1 MSQYI
6 AHILNNNADSINVYE
21 QTNPK
26 SSMFNISSLAE
37 LNILNESDS
46 LLVLIPSSTVTSYE
60 FEENKSLSKQIN
72 IANFISEVDSSFA
85 DPVSNNDYFLHNNAA
100 YVVDKF
106 FLKDLNTSLSELN
119 TNIYVLPEYLI
130 NAVEG
135 NDVITEFEGRFMISY
150 SNNTGFASDY
160 NSLSQYIEIVLNKN
174 PNFNPLIFSTNKDLL
189 NRFGKKVIN
198 KSFDINSIDLSDINT
213 LPNFFKLQISLRLF
227 SNKMNLSKIQI
238 ALSLLALFIVM
249 AGPKYLIYE
258 NNTNAKIYSSSTFS
272 IFKAIDKDVNRVI
285 APKSQIDQILEQLPE
300 SNFSSIELP
309 DLDIFLKYGSKYI
322 SDISIDVNTSVVSI
336 KINSMPDFQFNI
348 LKNNAERFNIDIIN
362 DDLNSIDGFINGILE
377 VGYSN
382 E

>member
-6 AHILNNNADSINVYE
+6 AHILNINADSINVYE
-21 QTNPK
+21 QTNSK

-106 FLKDLNTSLSELN
+106 FLKNLNTSLSELN
-119 TNIYVLPEYLI
+119 TKIYVLPEYLI
-130 NAVEG
+130 NVVEG

-150 SNNTGFASDY
+150 SNKTGFALDH

-189 NRFGKKVIN
+189 NRFGEKVIN
-198 KSFDINSIDLSDINT
+198 KSFDISSIDHLDINN
-213 LPNFFKLQISLRLF
+213 LPNFFKLQISFSLF
-227 SNKMNLSKIQI
+227 SKKMNLSKIQI
-238 ALSLLALFIVM
+238 AISLLALFIVM
-249 AGPKYLIYE
+249 AGPKYLIYK

-300 SNFSSIELP
+300 SNFSSVELP
-309 DLDIFLKYGSKYI
+309 NLDIFLKYGANYI
-322 SDISIDVNTSVVSI
+322 SDISIDVNTSVISI

-348 LKNNAERFNIDIIN
+348 LKNNAERFNINIIN
-362 DDLNSIDGFINGILE
+362 DDLNSIDGFINGILK

>member
-6 AHILNNNADSINVYE
+6 AHILNINADSINVYE
-21 QTNPK
+21 QTNSK

-106 FLKDLNTSLSELN
+106 FLKNLNASLSELN
-119 TNIYVLPEYLI
+119 TKIYVSPEYLI
-130 NAVEG
+130 NVVEG

-150 SNNTGFASDY
+150 SNKTGFALDH

-189 NRFGKKVIN
+189 NRFGEKVIN
-198 KSFDINSIDLSDINT
+198 KSFDISSIDLSDINN
-213 LPNFFKLQISLRLF
+213 LPNFFKLQISLSLF
-227 SNKMNLSKIQI
+227 SKKMNLSKIQI
-238 ALSLLALFIVM
+238 AISLLALFIVM
-249 AGPKYLIYE
+249 AGPKYLIYK

-300 SNFSSIELP
+300 SNFSSVELP
-309 DLDIFLKYGSKYI
+309 NLDIFLKYGANYI
-322 SDISIDVNTSVVSI
+322 SDISIDVNTSVISI

-348 LKNNAERFNIDIIN
+348 LKNNAERFNINIIN
-362 DDLNSIDGFINGILE
+362 DDLNSIDGFINGILK
-377 VGYSN
+377 VGYRN

>member
-130 NAVEG
+130 NVVEG

-150 SNNTGFASDY
+150 SNKTGFASDY

-227 SNKMNLSKIQI
+227 NKKMNLSKIQI

>member
-1 MSQYI
+1 MSLYI
-6 AHILNNNADSINVYE
+6 AHILTINADSINVYE
-21 QTNPK
+21 QTNSK

-37 LNILNESDS
+37 LNLLNESDR

-72 IANFISEVDSSFA
+72 IANFISEVDSTFA

-106 FLKDLNTSLSELN
+106 FLKNLNTSLSELN

-130 NAVEG
+130 NVVEG
-135 NDVITEFEGRFMISY
+135 NDVITEFEGRFMFSY
-150 SNNTGFASDY
+150 SNKTGFALDH

-189 NRFGKKVIN
+189 NRFGEKVKN
-198 KSFDINSIDLSDINT
+198 KSFDISSIDLSDINN
-213 LPNFFKLQISLRLF
+213 LPNFFKLQISLSLF
-227 SNKMNLSKIQI
+227 NKKMNLSKIQI
-238 ALSLLALFIVM
+238 AISLLALFIVM
-249 AGPKYLIYE
+249 AGPKYLIYK

-272 IFKAIDKDVNRVI
+272 IFKAIDKDLNRVI

-300 SNFSSIELP
+300 SNFSSVELP
-309 DLDIFLKYGSKYI
+309 NLDIFLKFGANYI
-322 SDISIDVNTSVVSI
+322 SDISIDVNTSVISI

-348 LKNNAERFNIDIIN
+348 LKNNAERFNINIIN
-362 DDLNSIDGFINGILE
+362 DDLNSIDGFINGILK
-377 VGYSN
+377 VGYKN

>member
-1 MSQYI
+1 MSLYI
-6 AHILNNNADSINVYE
+6 AHILTINADSINVYE
-21 QTNPK
+21 QTNSK

-106 FLKDLNTSLSELN
+106 FLKNLNTFLSELN
-119 TNIYVLPEYLI
+119 TKIYVLPEYLI

-150 SNNTGFASDY
+150 SNKTGFALDH

-189 NRFGKKVIN
+189 NRFGEKVKN
-198 KSFDINSIDLSDINT
+198 KSFDISSIDLSDINN
-213 LPNFFKLQISLRLF
+213 LPNFFKLQISLSLF
-227 SNKMNLSKIQI
+227 SKKMNLSKIQI
-238 ALSLLALFIVM
+238 AISLLALFIVM
-249 AGPKYLIYE
+249 AGPKYLIYK
-258 NNTNAKIYSSSTFS
+258 NNTNAKIYSSSTFG
-272 IFKAIDKDVNRVI
+272 IFRAIDKDVNRVI

-300 SNFSSIELP
+300 SNFSSVELP
-309 DLDIFLKYGSKYI
+309 NLDIFLKYGANYI
-322 SDISIDVNTSVVSI
+322 SDISIDVNTSVISI

-348 LKNNAERFNIDIIN
+348 LKNNAERFNINIIN
-362 DDLNSIDGFINGILE
+362 DDLNSIDGFINGILK
-377 VGYSN
+377 VGYRN

>member
-100 YVVDKF
+100 YIVDKF
-106 FLKDLNTSLSELN
+106 FLKDLNISLSELN

-130 NAVEG
+130 NVVEG

-150 SNNTGFASDY
+150 SNKTGFALDH

-198 KSFDINSIDLSDINT
+198 KSFDISSIDLSDINT

-227 SNKMNLSKIQI
+227 SKKMNLSKIQI
-238 ALSLLALFIVM
+238 AISLLALFIVM

-258 NNTNAKIYSSSTFS
+258 NNTNAKIYSSSTFN

-300 SNFSSIELP
+300 SNFYSVELP

-322 SDISIDVNTSVVSI
+322 SDISIDVNTSVASI
-336 KINSMPDFQFNI
+336 KINSMPDSQFNI

-362 DDLNSIDGFINGILE
+362 DDLNSTDGFINGILK
-377 VGYSN
+377 VGYIN

>member
-6 AHILNNNADSINVYE
+6 AHILNINADSINVYE
-21 QTNPK
+21 QTNSK

-106 FLKDLNTSLSELN
+106 FLKNLNTSLSELN
-119 TNIYVLPEYLI
+119 TKIYVLPEYLI
-130 NAVEG
+130 NVVEG

-150 SNNTGFASDY
+150 SNKTGFALDH

-189 NRFGKKVIN
+189 NRFGEKVIN
-198 KSFDINSIDLSDINT
+198 KSFDISSIDLSDIHN
-213 LPNFFKLQISLRLF
+213 LPNFFKLQISLSLF
-227 SNKMNLSKIQI
+227 SKKMNLSKIQI
-238 ALSLLALFIVM
+238 VISLLALFIVM
-249 AGPKYLIYE
+249 AGPKYLIYK

-300 SNFSSIELP
+300 SNFSSVELP
-309 DLDIFLKYGSKYI
+309 NLDIFLKYGANYI
-322 SDISIDVNTSVVSI
+322 SDISIDVNTSVISI

-348 LKNNAERFNIDIIN
+348 LKNNAERFNINIIN
-362 DDLNSIDGFINGILE
+362 DDLNSIDGFINGILK
-377 VGYSN
+377 VGYRN

>member
-1 MSQYI
+1 MSLYI
-6 AHILNNNADSINVYE
+6 AHILNINADSINVYE
-21 QTNPK
+21 QANSK
-26 SSMFNISSLAE
+26 CSMFNISSLAE
-37 LNILNESDS
+37 LNILNESDR

-72 IANFISEVDSSFA
+72 IANFISEVDSTFA

-106 FLKDLNTSLSELN
+106 FLKNLNTFLSELN
-119 TNIYVLPEYLI
+119 TKIYVLPEYLI

-150 SNNTGFASDY
+150 SNKTGFALDH

-189 NRFGKKVIN
+189 NRFGEKVKN
-198 KSFDINSIDLSDINT
+198 KSFDISSIDLSDINN
-213 LPNFFKLQISLRLF
+213 LPNFFKLQISLSLF
-227 SNKMNLSKIQI
+227 SKKMNLSKIQI
-238 ALSLLALFIVM
+238 AICLLALFIVM
-249 AGPKYLIYE
+249 AGPKYLIYK

-300 SNFSSIELP
+300 SNFSSVELP
-309 DLDIFLKYGSKYI
+309 NLDIFLKYGANYI
-322 SDISIDVNTSVVSI
+322 SDISIDVNTSVISI

-348 LKNNAERFNIDIIN
+348 LKNNAERFNINIIN
-362 DDLNSIDGFINGILE
+362 DDLNSIDGFINGILK
-377 VGYSN
+377 VGYRN

>member
-1 MSQYI
+1 MSLYI
-6 AHILNNNADSINVYE
+6 AHILNINADSINVYE
-21 QTNPK
+21 QANSK
-26 SSMFNISSLAE
+26 CSMFNISSLAE
-37 LNILNESDS
+37 LNILNESDR

-72 IANFISEVDSSFA
+72 IANFISEVDSTFA

-106 FLKDLNTSLSELN
+106 FLKNLNTSLSELN

-130 NAVEG
+130 NVVEG
-135 NDVITEFEGRFMISY
+135 NDVITEFEGRFMFSY
-150 SNNTGFASDY
+150 SNKTGFALDH

-189 NRFGKKVIN
+189 KRFDKKVKN
-198 KSFDINSIDLSDINT
+198 KSFDISSIDLSDINN
-213 LPNFFKLQISLRLF
+213 LPNFFKLQISLSLF
-227 SNKMNLSKIQI
+227 SKKMNLSKIQI
-238 ALSLLALFIVM
+238 AISLLALFIVM
-249 AGPKYLIYE
+249 AGPKYLIYK

-300 SNFSSIELP
+300 SNFSSVELP
-309 DLDIFLKYGSKYI
+309 NLDIFLKYGANYI
-322 SDISIDVNTSVVSI
+322 SDISIDVNTSVISI

-348 LKNNAERFNIDIIN
+348 LKNNAERFNINIIN
-362 DDLNSIDGFINGILE
+362 DDLNSIDGFINDILK
-377 VGYSN
+377 VGYKN

>member
-6 AHILNNNADSINVYE
+6 AHILNINADSINVYE
-21 QTNPK
+21 QTNSK
-26 SSMFNISSLAE
+26 SSMFNISSIAE

-106 FLKDLNTSLSELN
+106 FLKNLNTSLSELN
-119 TNIYVLPEYLI
+119 TKIYVLPEYLI
-130 NAVEG
+130 NVVEG

-150 SNNTGFASDY
+150 SNKTGFALDH

-189 NRFGKKVIN
+189 NRFGEKVIN
-198 KSFDINSIDLSDINT
+198 KSFDISSIDLLDINN
-213 LPNFFKLQISLRLF
+213 LPNFFKLQISLSLF
-227 SNKMNLSKIQI
+227 SKKMNLSKIQI
-238 ALSLLALFIVM
+238 AISLLALFIVM

-300 SNFSSIELP
+300 SNFSSVELP
-309 DLDIFLKYGSKYI
+309 NLDIFLKYGANYI
-322 SDISIDVNTSVVSI
+322 SDISIDANTSVISI

-348 LKNNAERFNIDIIN
+348 LKNNAERFNINIIN
-362 DDLNSIDGFINGILE
+362 DDLNSIDGFKNGILK
-377 VGYSN
+377 VGYRN

>member
-6 AHILNNNADSINVYE
+6 AHILNINADSINVYE
-21 QTNPK
+21 QTNSK

-37 LNILNESDS
+37 LNILNESNS

-106 FLKDLNTSLSELN
+106 FLKNLNASLSELN
-119 TNIYVLPEYLI
+119 TKIYVSPEYLI
-130 NAVEG
+130 NVVEG

-150 SNNTGFASDY
+150 SNKTGFALDH

-189 NRFGKKVIN
+189 NRFGEKVIN
-198 KSFDINSIDLSDINT
+198 KSFDISSIDLSDINN
-213 LPNFFKLQISLRLF
+213 LPNFFKLQISLSLF
-227 SNKMNLSKIQI
+227 SKKMNLSKIQI
-238 ALSLLALFIVM
+238 VISLLALFIVM
-249 AGPKYLIYE
+249 AGPKYLIYK

-300 SNFSSIELP
+300 SNFSSVELP
-309 DLDIFLKYGSKYI
+309 NLDIFLKYGANYI
-322 SDISIDVNTSVVSI
+322 SDISIDVNTSVISI

-348 LKNNAERFNIDIIN
+348 LKNNAERFNINIIN
-362 DDLNSIDGFINGILE
+362 DDLDSIDGFINGILK
-377 VGYSN
+377 VGYRN

>member
-1 MSQYI
+1 MSLYI
-6 AHILNNNADSINVYE
+6 AHILNINADSINVYE
-21 QTNPK
+21 QANSK
-26 SSMFNISSLAE
+26 CSMFNISSLAE
-37 LNILNESDS
+37 LNILNESDR

-72 IANFISEVDSSFA
+72 IANFISEVDSTFA

-106 FLKDLNTSLSELN
+106 FLKNLNTSLSELN

-130 NAVEG
+130 NVVEG
-135 NDVITEFEGRFMISY
+135 NDVITEFEGRFMFSY
-150 SNNTGFASDY
+150 SNKTGFALDH

-174 PNFNPLIFSTNKDLL
+174 PNFNPLIFSTNNDLL
-189 NRFGKKVIN
+189 NRFGEKVKN
-198 KSFDINSIDLSDINT
+198 KSFDISSIDLSDINN
-213 LPNFFKLQISLRLF
+213 LPNFFKLQISLSLF
-227 SNKMNLSKIQI
+227 SKKMNLSKIQI
-238 ALSLLALFIVM
+238 AISLLALFIVM
-249 AGPKYLIYE
+249 AGPKYLIYK

-300 SNFSSIELP
+300 SNFSSVELP
-309 DLDIFLKYGSKYI
+309 NLDIFLKYGANYI
-322 SDISIDVNTSVVSI
+322 SDISIDVNTSVISI

-348 LKNNAERFNIDIIN
+348 LKNNAERFNINIIN
-362 DDLNSIDGFINGILE
+362 DDLNSIDGFINGILK
-377 VGYSN
+377 VGYKN

>member
-6 AHILNNNADSINVYE
+6 AHILNINADSINVYE
-21 QTNPK
+21 QMNSK
-26 SSMFNISSLAE
+26 SSMFNISSIAE

-106 FLKDLNTSLSELN
+106 FLKNLNTSLSELN
-119 TNIYVLPEYLI
+119 TKIYVLPEYLI
-130 NAVEG
+130 NVVEG

-150 SNNTGFASDY
+150 SNKTGFALDH

-174 PNFNPLIFSTNKDLL
+174 PNFNPLIFSTNNDLL
-189 NRFGKKVIN
+189 NRFGEKVIN
-198 KSFDINSIDLSDINT
+198 KSFDISSIDLSDINN
-213 LPNFFKLQISLRLF
+213 LPNFFKLQISLSLF
-227 SNKMNLSKIQI
+227 SKKMNLSKIQI
-238 ALSLLALFIVM
+238 AISLLALFIVM
-249 AGPKYLIYE
+249 AGPKYLIYK

-300 SNFSSIELP
+300 SNFSSVELP
-309 DLDIFLKYGSKYI
+309 NLDIFLKYGANYI
-322 SDISIDVNTSVVSI
+322 SDISIDVNTSVISI

-348 LKNNAERFNIDIIN
+348 LKNNAERFNINIIN
-362 DDLNSIDGFINGILE
+362 DDLNSIDGFKNGILK
-377 VGYSN
+377 VGYRN

>member
-1 MSQYI
+1 MSLYI
-6 AHILNNNADSINVYE
+6 AHILNINADSINVYE
-21 QTNPK
+21 QTNSK

-37 LNILNESDS
+37 LNLLNESDR

-106 FLKDLNTSLSELN
+106 FLKNLNTSLSELN
-119 TNIYVLPEYLI
+119 TKIYVLPEYLI
-130 NAVEG
+130 NVVEG

-150 SNNTGFASDY
+150 SNKTGFALDH

-189 NRFGKKVIN
+189 NRFGEKVIN
-198 KSFDINSIDLSDINT
+198 KSFDISSIDLSDINN
-213 LPNFFKLQISLRLF
+213 LPNFFKLQISLSLF
-227 SNKMNLSKIQI
+227 SKKMNLSKIQI
-238 ALSLLALFIVM
+238 AISLLALFIVM
-249 AGPKYLIYE
+249 AGPKYLIYK

-272 IFKAIDKDVNRVI
+272 IFKAIDKDLNRVI

-300 SNFSSIELP
+300 SNFSSVELP
-309 DLDIFLKYGSKYI
+309 NLDIFLKYGANYI
-322 SDISIDVNTSVVSI
+322 SDISIDVNTSVISI

-348 LKNNAERFNIDIIN
+348 LKNNAERFNINIIN
-362 DDLNSIDGFINGILE
+362 DDLNSIDGFINGILK
-377 VGYSN
+377 VGYRN

>member
-6 AHILNNNADSINVYE
+6 AHILNINADSINVYE
-21 QTNPK
+21 QTNSK

-106 FLKDLNTSLSELN
+106 FLKNLNTSLSELN
-119 TNIYVLPEYLI
+119 TKIYVLPEYLI
-130 NAVEG
+130 NVVEG

-150 SNNTGFASDY
+150 SNKTGFALDH

-189 NRFGKKVIN
+189 NRFGEKVIN
-198 KSFDINSIDLSDINT
+198 KSFDISSIDLSDINN
-213 LPNFFKLQISLRLF
+213 LPNFFKLQISLSLF
-227 SNKMNLSKIQI
+227 SKKMNLSKIQI
-238 ALSLLALFIVM
+238 AISLLALFIVM
-249 AGPKYLIYE
+249 AGPKYLIYK

-300 SNFSSIELP
+300 SNFSSVELP
-309 DLDIFLKYGSKYI
+309 NLDIFLKYGANYI
-322 SDISIDVNTSVVSI
+322 SDISIDVNTSVISI

-348 LKNNAERFNIDIIN
+348 LKNNAERFNINIIN
-362 DDLNSIDGFINGILE
+362 DDLNSIDGFKNGILK
-377 VGYSN
+377 VGYRN

>member
-106 FLKDLNTSLSELN
+106 FLKDLNISLSELN

-150 SNNTGFASDY
+150 SNKTGFASDY

-189 NRFGKKVIN
+189 KSFGKKVIN
-198 KSFDINSIDLSDINT
+198 KSFDISSIDLSDINT

-348 LKNNAERFNIDIIN
+348 LKNNAERFNIEIIN
-362 DDLNSIDGFINGILE
+362 DDLNSIDGFINGILK

>member
-6 AHILNNNADSINVYE
+6 AHILNINADSINVYE
-21 QTNPK
+21 QTNSK

-106 FLKDLNTSLSELN
+106 FLKNLNTSLSELN
-119 TNIYVLPEYLI
+119 TKIYVLPEYLI

-150 SNNTGFASDY
+150 SNKTGFALDH

-174 PNFNPLIFSTNKDLL
+174 PNFNPLIFSTNNDLL
-189 NRFGKKVIN
+189 NRFGEKVIN
-198 KSFDINSIDLSDINT
+198 KSFDISSIDLSDINN
-213 LPNFFKLQISLRLF
+213 LPNFFKLQISLSLF
-227 SNKMNLSKIQI
+227 SKKMNLSKIQI
-238 ALSLLALFIVM
+238 AISLLALFIVM
-249 AGPKYLIYE
+249 AGPKYLIYK

-300 SNFSSIELP
+300 SNFSSVELP
-309 DLDIFLKYGSKYI
+309 NLDIFLKYGANYI
-322 SDISIDVNTSVVSI
+322 SDISIDANTSVILI

-348 LKNNAERFNIDIIN
+348 LKNNAERFNINIIN
-362 DDLNSIDGFINGILE
+362 DDLNSIDGFINGILK
-377 VGYSN
+377 VGYRN

>member
-6 AHILNNNADSINVYE
+6 AHILNINADSINVYE
-21 QTNPK
+21 QTNSK

-106 FLKDLNTSLSELN
+106 FLKNLNTSLSELN
-119 TNIYVLPEYLI
+119 TKIYVLPEYLI
-130 NAVEG
+130 NVVEG

-150 SNNTGFASDY
+150 SNKTGFALDH

-198 KSFDINSIDLSDINT
+198 KSFDISSIDLSDINT

-227 SNKMNLSKIQI
+227 SKKMNLSKIQI

-258 NNTNAKIYSSSTFS
+258 NNTNAKIYSSSTFN

-300 SNFSSIELP
+300 SNFYSVELP

-322 SDISIDVNTSVVSI
+322 SDISIDVNTSVASI
-336 KINSMPDFQFNI
+336 KINSMPDSQFNI
-348 LKNNAERFNIDIIN
+348 LKNNAERFNINIIN
-362 DDLNSIDGFINGILE
+362 DDLTSIDGFKNGILK
-377 VGYSN
+377 VGYRN

>member
-1 MSQYI
+1 MSLYI
-6 AHILNNNADSINVYE
+6 AHILNINADSINVYE
-21 QTNPK
+21 QTNSK

-106 FLKDLNTSLSELN
+106 FLKNLNTSLSELN
-119 TNIYVLPEYLI
+119 TKIYVLPEYLI
-130 NAVEG
+130 NVVEG

-150 SNNTGFASDY
+150 SNKTGFALDH

-189 NRFGKKVIN
+189 NRFGEKVIN
-198 KSFDINSIDLSDINT
+198 KSFDISSIDLSDINN
-213 LPNFFKLQISLRLF
+213 LPNFFKLQISLSLF
-227 SNKMNLSKIQI
+227 SKKMNLSKIQI
-238 ALSLLALFIVM
+238 AISLLALFIVM
-249 AGPKYLIYE
+249 AGPKYLIYK

-300 SNFSSIELP
+300 SNFSSVELP
-309 DLDIFLKYGSKYI
+309 NLDIFLKYGANYI
-322 SDISIDVNTSVVSI
+322 SDISIDVNTSVISI

-348 LKNNAERFNIDIIN
+348 LKNNAERFNINIIN
-362 DDLNSIDGFINGILE
+362 DDLNSIDGFINGILK
-377 VGYSN
+377 VGYRN

>member
-6 AHILNNNADSINVYE
+6 AHILNINADSINVYE
-21 QTNPK
+21 QTNSK
-26 SSMFNISSLAE
+26 SSMFNISSIAE

-106 FLKDLNTSLSELN
+106 FLKNLNTSLSELN
-119 TNIYVLPEYLI
+119 TKIYVLPEYLI
-130 NAVEG
+130 NVVEG

-150 SNNTGFASDY
+150 SNKTGFALDQ

-174 PNFNPLIFSTNKDLL
+174 PNFNPLIFSTNNDLL
-189 NRFGKKVIN
+189 NRFGEKVIN
-198 KSFDINSIDLSDINT
+198 KSFDISSIDLSDINN
-213 LPNFFKLQISLRLF
+213 LPNFFKLQISLSLF
-227 SNKMNLSKIQI
+227 SKKMNLSKIQI
-238 ALSLLALFIVM
+238 AISLLALFIVM
-249 AGPKYLIYE
+249 AGPKYLIYK

-300 SNFSSIELP
+300 SNFSSVELP
-309 DLDIFLKYGSKYI
+309 NLDIFLKYGANYI
-322 SDISIDVNTSVVSI
+322 SDISIDANTSVILI

-348 LKNNAERFNIDIIN
+348 LKNNAERFNINIIN
-362 DDLNSIDGFINGILE
+362 DDLNSIDGFINGILK
-377 VGYSN
+377 VGYRN

>member
-6 AHILNNNADSINVYE
+6 AHILNINADSINVYE
-21 QTNPK
+21 QTNSK

-106 FLKDLNTSLSELN
+106 FLKDLNISLSELN

-130 NAVEG
+130 NVVEG

-150 SNNTGFASDY
+150 SNKTGFASDY

-198 KSFDINSIDLSDINT
+198 KSFDISSIDLSDINT

-227 SNKMNLSKIQI
+227 SKKMNLSKIQI

-258 NNTNAKIYSSSTFS
+258 NNTNAKIYSSSTFN

-300 SNFSSIELP
+300 SNFYSVELP

-322 SDISIDVNTSVVSI
+322 SDISIDVNTSVASI
-336 KINSMPDFQFNI
+336 KINSMPDSQFNI

-362 DDLNSIDGFINGILE
+362 DDLNSTDGFINGILK
-377 VGYSN
+377 VGYIN

>member
-1 MSQYI
+1 MSLYI
-6 AHILNNNADSINVYE
+6 AHILNINTDSINVYE
-21 QTNPK
+21 QTNSK

-37 LNILNESDS
+37 LNILNESDR

-72 IANFISEVDSSFA
+72 IANFISEVDSTFA

-106 FLKDLNTSLSELN
+106 FLKNLNTSLSELN
-119 TNIYVLPEYLI
+119 TKIYVLPEYLI
-130 NAVEG
+130 NVVEG

-150 SNNTGFASDY
+150 SNKTGFALDQ

-189 NRFGKKVIN
+189 NRFGEKVTN
-198 KSFDINSIDLSDINT
+198 KSFDISSIDLSDINN
-213 LPNFFKLQISLRLF
+213 LPNFFKLQISLSLF
-227 SNKMNLSKIQI
+227 SKKMNLSKIQI
-238 ALSLLALFIVM
+238 AISLLALFIVM
-249 AGPKYLIYE
+249 AGPKYLIYK

-300 SNFSSIELP
+300 SNFSSVELP
-309 DLDIFLKYGSKYI
+309 NLDIFLKYGANYI
-322 SDISIDVNTSVVSI
+322 SDISIDVNTSVISI
-336 KINSMPDFQFNI
+336 KINSMPDLQFNI
-348 LKNNAERFNIDIIN
+348 LKNNAERFNINIIN
-362 DDLNSIDGFINGILE
+362 DDLNSIDGFINGILK
-377 VGYSN
+377 VGYRN

>member
-6 AHILNNNADSINVYE
+6 AHILNINADSINVYE
-21 QTNPK
+21 QTNSK
-26 SSMFNISSLAE
+26 SSMFNISSIAE

-106 FLKDLNTSLSELN
+106 FLKNLNASLSELN
-119 TNIYVLPEYLI
+119 TKIYVSPEYLI
-130 NAVEG
+130 NVVEG

-150 SNNTGFASDY
+150 SNKTGFALDH

-189 NRFGKKVIN
+189 NRFGEKVIN
-198 KSFDINSIDLSDINT
+198 KSFDISSIDLSDINN
-213 LPNFFKLQISLRLF
+213 LPNFFKLQISLSLF
-227 SNKMNLSKIQI
+227 SKKMNLSKIQI
-238 ALSLLALFIVM
+238 AISLLALFIVM
-249 AGPKYLIYE
+249 AGPKYLIYK

-300 SNFSSIELP
+300 SNFSSVELP
-309 DLDIFLKYGSKYI
+309 NLDIFLKYGANYI
-322 SDISIDVNTSVVSI
+322 SDISIDVNTSVISI

-348 LKNNAERFNIDIIN
+348 LKNNAERFNINIIN
-362 DDLNSIDGFINGILE
+362 DDLNSIDGFINGILK
-377 VGYSN
+377 VGYRN

>member
-1 MSQYI
+1 MSLYI
-6 AHILNNNADSINVYE
+6 AHILNINADSINVYE
-21 QTNPK
+21 QTNSK

-106 FLKDLNTSLSELN
+106 FLKNLNTSLSELN
-119 TNIYVLPEYLI
+119 TKIYVLPEYLI
-130 NAVEG
+130 NVVEG

-150 SNNTGFASDY
+150 SNKTGFALDH

-189 NRFGKKVIN
+189 NRFGEKVIN
-198 KSFDINSIDLSDINT
+198 KSFDISSIDLSDINN
-213 LPNFFKLQISLRLF
+213 LPNFFKLQISLSLF
-227 SNKMNLSKIQI
+227 SKKMNLSKIQI
-238 ALSLLALFIVM
+238 VISLLALFIVM
-249 AGPKYLIYE
+249 AGPKYLIYK

-272 IFKAIDKDVNRVI
+272 IFKAIDKDLNRVI

-300 SNFSSIELP
+300 SNFSSVELP
-309 DLDIFLKYGSKYI
+309 NLDIFLKFGANYI
-322 SDISIDVNTSVVSI
+322 SDISIDVNTSVISI

-348 LKNNAERFNIDIIN
+348 LKNNAERFNINIIN
-362 DDLNSIDGFINGILE
+362 DDLNSIDGFINGILK
-377 VGYSN
+377 VGYRN

>member
-227 SNKMNLSKIQI
+227 NKKMNLSKIQI
-238 ALSLLALFIVM
+238 ALTLLALFIVM

-348 LKNNAERFNIDIIN
+348 LKNNAERFNIEIIN
-362 DDLNSIDGFINGILE
+362 DDLNSIDGFINGILK
-377 VGYSN
+377 VGYNN

>member
-6 AHILNNNADSINVYE
+6 AHILNINADSINVYE
-21 QTNPK
+21 QTNSK

-100 YVVDKF
+100 YIVDKF
-106 FLKDLNTSLSELN
+106 FLKDLNISLSELN

-130 NAVEG
+130 NVVEG

-150 SNNTGFASDY
+150 SNKTGFASDY

-198 KSFDINSIDLSDINT
+198 KSFDISSIDLSDINT

-227 SNKMNLSKIQI
+227 SKKMNLSKIQI

-258 NNTNAKIYSSSTFS
+258 NNTNAKIYSSSTFN

-300 SNFSSIELP
+300 SNFYSVELP

-322 SDISIDVNTSVVSI
+322 SDISIDVNTSVASI
-336 KINSMPDFQFNI
+336 KINSMPDSQFNI

-362 DDLNSIDGFINGILE
+362 DDLNSTDGFINGILK
-377 VGYSN
+377 VGYIN

>member
-21 QTNPK
+21 QTNLK

-227 SNKMNLSKIQI
+227 NKKMNLSKIQI
-238 ALSLLALFIVM
+238 ALTLLALFIVM

>member
-6 AHILNNNADSINVYE
+6 AHILNINADSINVYE
-21 QTNPK
+21 QTNSK

-72 IANFISEVDSSFA
+72 IANFISEVDSTFA

-106 FLKDLNTSLSELN
+106 FLKNLNTSLSELN
-119 TNIYVLPEYLI
+119 TKIYVLPEYLI
-130 NAVEG
+130 NVVEG

-150 SNNTGFASDY
+150 SNKTGFALDQ

-189 NRFGKKVIN
+189 NRFGEKVIN
-198 KSFDINSIDLSDINT
+198 KSFDISSIDLSDINN
-213 LPNFFKLQISLRLF
+213 LPNFFKLQISLSLF
-227 SNKMNLSKIQI
+227 SKKMNLSKIQI
-238 ALSLLALFIVM
+238 VISLLALFIVM
-249 AGPKYLIYE
+249 AGPKYLIYK

-300 SNFSSIELP
+300 SNFSSVELP
-309 DLDIFLKYGSKYI
+309 NLDIFLKYGANYI
-322 SDISIDVNTSVVSI
+322 SDISIDVNTSVISI

-348 LKNNAERFNIDIIN
+348 LKNNAERFNINIIN
-362 DDLNSIDGFINGILE
+362 DDLNSIDGFINGILK
-377 VGYSN
+377 VGYRN

>member
-1 MSQYI
+1 MSLYI
-6 AHILNNNADSINVYE
+6 AHILNINTDSINVYE
-21 QTNPK
+21 QTNSK

-37 LNILNESDS
+37 LNILNESDR

-72 IANFISEVDSSFA
+72 IANFISEVDSTFA

-106 FLKDLNTSLSELN
+106 FLKNLNTSLSELN

-150 SNNTGFASDY
+150 SNKTGFALDH
-160 NSLSQYIEIVLNKN
+160 NSLTQYIEIVLNKN

-189 NRFGKKVIN
+189 NRFGEKVKN
-198 KSFDINSIDLSDINT
+198 KSFDISSIDLSDINN
-213 LPNFFKLQISLRLF
+213 LPNFFKLQISLSLF
-227 SNKMNLSKIQI
+227 SKKMNLSKIQI
-238 ALSLLALFIVM
+238 AISLLALFIVM
-249 AGPKYLIYE
+249 AGPKYLIYK

-300 SNFSSIELP
+300 SNFYSVELP
-309 DLDIFLKYGSKYI
+309 NLDIFLKYGANYI
-322 SDISIDVNTSVVSI
+322 SDISIDVNTSVISI

-348 LKNNAERFNIDIIN
+348 LKNNAERFNINIIN
-362 DDLNSIDGFINGILE
+362 DDLNSIDGFINGILK
-377 VGYSN
+377 VGYRN